1 MFEYFSLVLSL
12 PVLSNVEDS
21 KREFSFSGDLLDGGV
36 AENSKESPA
45 VCSLRSESLASPGV
59 TTGND
64 SRLWCET
71 SLLASR

>member
-1 MFEYFSLVLSL
+1 MIEYFSLHLTL
-12 PVLSNVEDS
+12 PILGKVKGS
-21 KREFSFSGDLLDGGV
+21 KQFSFLDDLLDAGV

-45 VCSLRSESLASPGV
+45 ASSLRSESLASPGV

-64 SRLWCET
+64 SSRLWCKT